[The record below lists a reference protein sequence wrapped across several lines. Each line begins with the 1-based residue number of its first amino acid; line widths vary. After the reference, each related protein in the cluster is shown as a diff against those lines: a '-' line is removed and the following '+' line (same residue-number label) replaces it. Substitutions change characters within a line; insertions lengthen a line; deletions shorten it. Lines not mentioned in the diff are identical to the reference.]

1 MPEFA
6 TVRRPDMNELKFKYE
21 HARDKKF
28 YVKPGD
34 EHKID
39 IILGDNTYCK
49 IKTEKIFKGNPG
61 EPIVEGTTFGWVIH
75 GGDDHVTDQCMFM
88 RETSDYEKLYSLDV
102 LGVQDRGENDQL
114 DVLKEFKDDIR
125 RREDGRYEVRVPW
138 IPGSTVESTN
148 EQTSRS
154 RIQNVNKKL
163 IQNPELKEEYD
174 KIIKEQLRD
183 GIIETVPEQA
193 SGERTF
199 YMPHKPVVRD
209 SAITTRVRM
218 VFDASAKPHH
228 LANSVNDCMHT
239 GPPLQP
245 LLWDILIRARMAPF
259 LLLGDIEKAFLQISL
274 LGEDRGAFGFLC
286 NVNGKE
292 ERFRFTRIPFRAE
305 ANPFM
310 LAVTLQHHYD
320 CQPEDHHETVQVLR
334 ENIYVDNLM
343 KTAHDVGSLG
353 KFKEE
358 ATQILANA
366 IFPVHKWESNLLELE
381 SENMPNPGKILG
393 HFWNKREDTLEIQV
407 PKSLEETPLTK
418 RTMLSHLQP

>member
-1 MPEFA
+1 MEAFIDGLKRWLKRHNTEERPGDSYKPPLDPFRPSRDRNKDEKHWFIKDDAGKDQVDSQRNKGTPWGNFISSEAVNQLKLNPTHNETRQMVTLNGTKRQSMPIFHIAMDSLDGKTRERIEVTGSKMPEFA

-138 IPGSTVESTN
+138 IPGSTLESTN

-154 RIQNVNKKL
+154 RIQNANKKL

-183 GIIETVPEQA
+183 GILETVPEQA

-209 SAITTRVRM
+209 SRDLKQQTFVSHER
-218 VFDASAKPHH
+218 H
-228 LANSVNDCMHT
+228 LIPRGNWV
-239 GPPLQP
+239 
-245 LLWDILIRARMAPF
+245 
-259 LLLGDIEKAFLQISL
+259 
-274 LGEDRGAFGFLC
+274 EDGVRGAKIKVKL
-286 NVNGKE
+286 
-292 ERFRFTRIPFRAE
+292 
-305 ANPFM
+305 
-310 LAVTLQHHYD
+310 
-320 CQPEDHHETVQVLR
+320 LR
-334 ENIYVDNLM
+334 
-343 KTAHDVGSLG
+343 
-353 KFKEE
+353 
-358 ATQILANA
+358 
-366 IFPVHKWESNLLELE
+366 
-381 SENMPNPGKILG
+381 
-393 HFWNKREDTLEIQV
+393 
-407 PKSLEETPLTK
+407 
-418 RTMLSHLQP
+418 